1 VTVNLDNYDLGVAL
15 AKIYSFLWEE
25 FCDWYIEM
33 AKARLNDG
41 GSRGRLVAQS
51 VLNQVLVEALRLL
64 HPFMPFVTE
73 AIQGHLIQDSESI
86 MVSEWPKADAAL
98 VFPDD
103 ERQMA
108 VLMDAI
114 REIRNVR
121 TNMNV
126 PPSRKAGII
135 VVAHDA
141 TIRAIFESSL
151 PFLQRLASVQ
161 SLQTQADKANIP
173 PTAVTAIFS
182 AGEIFIP
189 LTDLIDLG
197 KEIERLEK
205 EKTNLEQEVARVS
218 SKLENAEFVAK
229 APAKV
234 IDVEREKI
242 TRYQAML
249 ASANERLAQLRQL

>member
-1 VTVNLDNYDLGVAL
+1 MNLGVAL

-33 AKARLNDG
+33 TKARLNEP

-51 VLNQVLVEALRLL
+51 VLNQVLVEAMRLL

-73 AIQGHLIQDSESI
+73 AIHGHLIQTTESI
-86 MVSEWPKADAAL
+86 MVSDWPQADPQL
-98 VFPDD
+98 NFPDD

-121 TNMNV
+121 TSMNV

-135 VVAHDA
+135 VVAQDA
-141 TIRAIFESSL
+141 AIRTIFESSL

-173 PTAVTAIFS
+173 PTAVTAIFT

-205 EKTNLEQEVARVS
+205 DKANLEQEVARVS
-218 SKLENAEFVAK
+218 AKLENADFVAK

-234 IDVEREKI
+234 IDAEHEKI

-249 ASANERLAQLRQL
+249 ASANERLEQLRNL